1 MDAPNRLGGRIE
13 LDNVIR
19 AIRVRDANGDELMLY
34 EYEQA
39 SSYLIMMGLNRSPE
53 TRLVLDTGEEA
64 TRVDDDT
71 FVLVATGEQLTRI
84 G

>member
-1 MDAPNRLGGRIE
+1 M
-13 LDNVIR
+13 
-19 AIRVRDANGDELMLY
+19 DANGDELTLY

-39 SSYLIMMGLNRSPE
+39 QPGLTMMGLNRGPA

-64 TRVDDDT
+64 ERLDDDN
-71 FVLVATGEQLTRI
+71 FVLVASGERLVRI